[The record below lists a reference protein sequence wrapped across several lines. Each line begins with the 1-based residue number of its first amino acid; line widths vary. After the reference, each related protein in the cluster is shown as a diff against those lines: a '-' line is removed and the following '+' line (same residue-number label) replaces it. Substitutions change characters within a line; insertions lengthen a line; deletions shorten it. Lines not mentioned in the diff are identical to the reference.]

1 MMKLLLTLVLA
12 SACFAQDDNI
22 PTFRSEVSLVKVDLR
37 VTDRSGRDIGGLKKE
52 DFIVFD
58 ESERRDIL
66 DFSTESERDDV
77 DVLLLLDV
85 SGSMFQHLR
94 ELSTTTAAA
103 LGKLDRGA
111 RVALME
117 FATRSQVVQP
127 FTTDFRLLER
137 RITES
142 IFKQTLGRDT
152 LVNEALLAAAE
163 YMDKN
168 SPPKTRRFIVVVSDN
183 AGTRLAVTDA
193 QALRAVQNTNAV
205 VNAIVVGQQDDSVTP
220 VRYTDPSASGFP
232 DLNRFAQ
239 ATGGTFVNTA
249 HVSDALRGA
258 IGEIRTRY
266 QVHYGAPGANPG
278 KFRRIRV
285 ELAPDAKRRHP
296 DAVIAARE
304 GYYAAQ

>member
-1 MMKLLLTLVLA
+1 V
-12 SACFAQDDNI
+12 
-22 PTFRSEVSLVKVDLR
+22 
-37 VTDRSGRDIGGLKKE
+37 
-52 DFIVFD
+52 
-58 ESERRDIL
+58 
-66 DFSTESERDDV
+66 
-77 DVLLLLDV
+77 LLLDV

-94 ELSTTTAAA
+94 ELSTTTATA

-117 FATRSQVVQP
+117 FATRSQVMQP
-127 FTTDFRLLER
+127 FTTDFKLVER

-152 LVNEALLAAAE
+152 LVNEALITAAE
-163 YMDKN
+163 YLDKN
-168 SPPKTRRFIVVVSDN
+168 SQPKTRRFIVVVSDN
-183 AGTRLAVTDA
+183 AGTRLKVTDA
-193 QALRAVQNTNAV
+193 QALRAVQSANAV
-205 VNAIVVGQQDDSVTP
+205 VNAIVVGQQDDTVTP

-249 HVSDALRGA
+249 RVSDALRGA

-266 QVHYGAPGANPG
+266 QIHYPAPAANPG

-285 ELAPDAKRRHP
+285 ELTPEAKRRHP
-296 DAVIAARE
+296 DAVVAARE